1 MNALIGALMGSVLF
15 LIFTVVAQT
24 GKWMFVNYSEG
35 TAIFLYFGVAL
46 LFVVAGVIG
55 GLLIDISNT

>member
-1 MNALIGALMGSVLF
+1 MNALIGAVTGSILF
-15 LIFTVVAQT
+15 LVFTVVAQP

-46 LFVVAGVIG
+46 LFVAAGVIG
-55 GLLIDISNT
+55 GLLIDHSNT